1 MCGFVGIWNSSE
13 FKEINNN
20 ESLKSMLFAIEH
32 RGPDDF
38 GFWNEDSKGPKFGHR
53 RLSIQDLS
61 SSGHQ
66 PMISSSGR
74 YIIAF
79 NGEIYNHFEIRK
91 EINNL
96 NKCIGIWR
104 GRSDTETLLEAIEIW
119 PIEKVL
125 NKINGMFSFALWDR
139 KDRSL
144 ILTRDRFGEKPL
156 YYGLIQTN
164 NNFDEKNIVFG
175 SELSTF
181 KSLKNSNL
189 DIDPSALGCFFKYG
203 YIPAPLSIYFG
214 IKKISPGHLIKIDCN
229 KNSGYAPSVLPREF
243 QWYKAKEIANKNFN
257 NQKTNLNSDDFLRKL
272 EQTLLSS
279 VNYQTISDVPI
290 GTFLSGGIDSSL
302 ITALLQSQQKNP
314 ISSFTI
320 SFPDDNYAKNKFFN
334 EAPYA
339 KLVSEYLGTNHTEVA
354 LTYKDAQQVIPNLS
368 KIYSE
373 PFADSSQ
380 VPTFLVCSEAKKA
393 GLSVMMSGDGGDEL
407 FGGYNRHK
415 YAPFIHKRFSKLNPY
430 LRNIISQSIKY
441 FPIRERGLNLE
452 KKQKL
457 YRAIRNSNGINSIY
471 DSLISAFSD
480 ENIPLSNEW
489 LLDNFMSLTSF
500 PDSLTL
506 SEQIMFKD
514 LVFYLPSDL
523 LAKIDRASMNVSLET
538 RAPFLDY
545 RVAELAWSCPLQFK
559 IKNSGYS
566 YKTKWALKEIL
577 KRYVPKEIIERP
589 KCGFAMPIGTWLKG
603 PLRNWADQLL
613 DPSLISDYGYLNAK
627 KVRDLWNNHLDGRS
641 DNTTKIWTILMWQ
654 SWVKEWIK

>member
-13 FKEINNN
+13 FAEIDNK
-20 ESLKSMLFAIEH
+20 ESLKSMLSAIHH

-38 GFWNEDSKGPKFGHR
+38 GYWNGDSKSPRFGHR

-74 YIIAF
+74 FVIVF

-96 NKCIGIWR
+96 NKCHSIWR
-104 GRSDTETLLEAIEIW
+104 GTSDTETLLEAIEIW

-125 NKINGMFSFALWDR
+125 NKIIGMFTFALWDR

-144 ILTRDRFGEKPL
+144 ILSRDRFGEKPL
-156 YYGLIQTN
+156 YYGLIQAN
-164 NNFDEKNIVFG
+164 KKFDGKNIVFG

-181 KSLKNSNL
+181 KSLKNINL
-189 DIDPSALGCFFKYG
+189 EIDSHALGYFFKYG
-203 YIPAPLSIYFG
+203 YIPAPLSIYSG
-214 IKKISPGHLIKIDCN
+214 IKKLSPGHFIKIDCN
-229 KNSGYAPSVLPREF
+229 KNSGYAPTILPKEF
-243 QWYKAKEIANKNFN
+243 QWYKTEEIVNKNFSV
-257 NQKTNLNSDDFLRKL
+257 QKTNLNSDDYLRNL
-272 EQTLLSS
+272 EDILLSAI
-279 VNYQTISDVPI
+279 NYQSISDVPL

-320 SFPDDNYAKNKFFN
+320 SFPDDNFSNNKYFN

-339 KLVSEYLGTNHTEVA
+339 KLVAEYLGTKHTEVA

-380 VPTFLVCSEAKKA
+380 LPTFLVCREAKKA
-393 GLSVMMSGDGGDEL
+393 GLSVMLSGDGGDEL

-415 YAPFIHKRFSKLNPY
+415 YAPLIYKRFSKLNPH
-430 LRNIISQSIKY
+430 LRNFISQSIKY
-441 FPIRERGLNLE
+441 LPIRQRGLNLE

-457 YRAIRNSNGINSIY
+457 YRTIRNSNSMNTIY
-471 DSLISAFSD
+471 ETLISVYSD
-480 ENIPLSNEW
+480 ENNPLMND
-489 LLDNFMSLTSF
+489 LLINNFISLNSVPESLT
-500 PDSLTL
+500 P

-514 LVFYLPSDL
+514 IIFYLPSDL
-523 LAKIDRASMNVSLET
+523 LVKMDRASMNVSLET

-545 RVAELAWSCPLQFK
+545 RVAELAWSSPLNFK
-559 IKNSGYS
+559 IKRSGYS

-589 KCGFAMPIGTWLKG
+589 KSGFAMPIGSWLKG
-603 PLRNWADQLL
+603 PLRDWADQLL
-613 DPSLISDYGYLNAK
+613 DPSLISDSGYLDSK
-627 KVRDLWNNHLDGRS
+627 KVMDLWKQHLDGRI
-641 DNTTKIWTILMWQ
+641 DNTTKIWTVLMWQ
-654 SWVKEWIK
+654 SWVNEWVK